1 MEVLMRLCQT
11 GMFLMQWMIIALT
24 STNLLCGKS
33 KRKAASFW
41 QVGLTGMG
49 LAIISRTLLEITGWI
64 WLNMLLCA
72 GIIVAVNV
80 LFFRDSIKKKLSLS
94 FVEMLTAYVGE
105 IFTAYLLLTT
115 ANTRGIP
122 MEYGYESMNPYP
134 EYVVLSNIYATLI
147 FFVVYMI
154 VFVLWRGLADHFWM
168 REYLLYIIV
177 PLYQLIL
184 ILIYYS
190 SCKALDKIELTTGIL
205 LAVFSLVI
213 DFSLVYLVNGMLQKL
228 RVEKELAAL
237 YTQRSTE
244 QKYVEIAEQNLE
256 EIEAIRQ
263 DMGDRLKAIYDL
275 AGSGDS
281 REKIREMLDFS
292 SDHLKSS
299 AIRRHCENSVVN
311 AILTIKL
318 QSAREKDIAMES
330 ECSIPEEMGIEMI
343 DLCSL
348 FTNLIDNA
356 IEACEKIAEKEKR
369 SLSVRAGL
377 RGGYLTVKVENTYAQ
392 APVKEKGR
400 ILTSKQDKDNHGY
413 GLKLVE
419 DIVKKYNGNMEIT
432 TREEVFK
439 VVASLETTDKK

>member
-1 MEVLMRLCQT
+1 MEVLMRLCQM

-24 STNLLCGKS
+24 SANLLAHRAKS
-33 KRKAASFW
+33 KRTAFC
-41 QVGLTGMG
+41 QVALTGMG
-49 LAIISRTLLEITGWI
+49 LALISRTLLEITGWI
-64 WLNMLLCA
+64 WLNTVLCS
-72 GIIVAVNV
+72 GVDVAVNV
-80 LFFRDSIKKKLSLS
+80 LFFRDSIKKKLSLAC
-94 FVEMLTAYVGE
+94 VEMLTAYVGE
-105 IFTAYLLLTT
+105 MFTAYLLLTT

-122 MEYGYESMNPYP
+122 MKYGYESMNPYP

-154 VFVLWRGLADHFWM
+154 VFVLWRGFADHFWM

-177 PLYQLIL
+177 PLYQLSL
-184 ILIYYS
+184 ILVYYS
-190 SCKALDKIELTTGIL
+190 SCKALERLELTTGIL

-228 RVEKELAAL
+228 QVEKELAAL

-244 QKYVEIAEQNLE
+244 QKYVEIAERNME

-263 DMGDRLKAIYDL
+263 NMGNQLKAIYDL

-292 SDHLKSS
+292 SDHLKGSS
-299 AIRRHCENSVVN
+299 PMRYCGNSVVN
-311 AILTIKL
+311 AILTIKS

-330 ECSIPEEMGIEMI
+330 ECSIPEEIGIEMI

-356 IEACEKIAEKEKR
+356 IEACEKVAEKEKR

-419 DIVKKYNGNMEIT
+419 DIAKKYNGNVEIT
-432 TREEVFK
+432 TKEEVFR
-439 VVASLETTDKK
+439 VVASLEAADKK